1 MKRIWQKLTLAL
13 ALIMGLAGL
22 TGTAAVFQ
30 IAPNGKAMHWNFSFY
45 DSALFPDQN
54 PTTLAIRYHL
64 SAQGW
69 STTNTAAEL
78 NAIRASFAQW
88 QAVSGTKL
96 KFEEGAPVSGV
107 TDVNVTDGQNMVV
120 WLPGNRTIN
129 GGTTFFPSGSAGI
142 TVLSGSDTD
151 EIIAEADIVLNS
163 SRSWF
168 TDFDLTKTE
177 GQFVET
183 VALHEIGH
191 FIGLNH
197 ATLGGSTMFWFGPQG
212 IGAQTGLSSDDITAV
227 RTIYGTTSLASL
239 KGTVTLNGSAVLGA
253 NVTLESANGLVLA
266 GTVSKADGSY
276 ELDALPA
283 GPAFLRVTA
292 LDPPD
297 NQDTYLVRGTDLDP
311 YTSAYNNAVT
321 AFLPTQNLP
330 VTLTAGVATTQN
342 VAVSAGAPPFRIT
355 ETRQFLTAD
364 ARQSG
369 DICIQLTPG
378 KSNLWVGVYIPTLPS
393 TNATLRITGDGL
405 TYGDTVVVTKALRSL
420 SLVQVPVT
428 VATNATPGVRS
439 ITVTSGGFTAWANGF
454 AEVLPTV
461 YDFNFDGLDDLF
473 QRRYW
478 SPFTRPEAAPEA
490 DPDGDGFVNRRE
502 AVMGSDPTNPLSVNY
517 RVTRVKLAAN
527 GTTVTWESAPGRR
540 YQVYSRANLQ
550 GAAWQTVGSPVT
562 AATGT
567 AGETSQ
573 YLDTRP
579 TDVLRFYQVRDAQ

>member
-1 MKRIWQKLTLAL
+1 MKRTWQKLTLAL
-13 ALIMGLAGL
+13 IAGFAGL

-30 IAPNGKAMHWNFSFY
+30 IAPNGKAMHWNFEFY

-54 PTTLAIRYHL
+54 PTTLAVRYHL

-78 NAIRASFAQW
+78 NAVRAAFAQW

-96 KFEEGAPVSGV
+96 KFEEAAPVSGV
-107 TDVNVTDGQNMVV
+107 SDVNVTDGQNMVV
-120 WLPGNRTIN
+120 WLPGNRFIN

-151 EIIAEADIVLNS
+151 EVIAEADIVLNS

-168 TDFDLTKTE
+168 TAFDLNKTE
-177 GQFVET
+177 GQFIET

-191 FIGLNH
+191 LIGLNH

-212 IGAQTGLSSDDITAV
+212 IGAQTGLSADDITAV
-227 RTIYGTTSLASL
+227 RTLYGTVSFASL
-239 KGTVTLNGSAVLGA
+239 KGTVTLNGAAVLGA
-253 NVTLESANGLVLA
+253 NVTVESTNGLVLA
-266 GTVSKADGSY
+266 GTVSKANGTY
-276 ELDALPA
+276 ELNGLPA
-283 GPAFLRVTA
+283 GPALLRVTA

-297 NQDTYLVRGTDLDP
+297 SQDTYLVRGLDLDP
-311 YTSAYNNAVT
+311 YTSAYNNAAT
-321 AFLPTQNLP
+321 AFLPTTNQP
-330 VTLTAGVATTQN
+330 VTLTAGSATTKN
-342 VAVSAGAPPFRIT
+342 VAVAAGTPSFRIT
-355 ETRQFLTAD
+355 ETRQFLTES

-369 DICIQLTPG
+369 DVCIQLTPG
-378 KSNLWVGVYIPTLPS
+378 QSNLWVGVYVPALPS

-405 TYGDTVVVTKALRSL
+405 TYGDTVVVPKALRSL

-439 ITVTSGGFTAWANGF
+439 LTVTSGGFTAWANGF
-454 AEVLPTV
+454 AEVLPPV
-461 YDFNFDGLDDLF
+461 YDFNFDGFDDLF

-478 SPFTRPEAAPEA
+478 SPFTRAEAAPEA

-502 AVMGSDPTNPLSVNY
+502 ALMGSDPTSPLSVNY

-540 YQVYSRANLQ
+540 YQVYSRANLD
-550 GAAWQTVGSPVT
+550 GAAWQTVGAPVT
-562 AATGT
+562 AATGS

-579 TDVLRFYQVRDAQ
+579 TDALRFYQVRDAQ